1 MIIGDKMKFIKAICN
16 QFNIKDSN
24 MNIKK
29 IIGCVGMVIT
39 FGLVVTSCHKD
50 DYYIDT
56 GLHKAEYN
64 GTVMDYLEQ
73 NQYHLFD
80 SLCKVI
86 RLAGMEDVFKN
97 DSITFFAPADTC
109 ILSSVA
115 YLNAQLLLKGKDTI
129 TGLDQLPASFWEKE
143 LSMYL
148 FKGVHR
154 LKDYPQIDP
163 LAMQV
168 YGGQYYSSYG
178 GKVMNIGVQFND
190 VNGVKYAGY
199 RQLMLGYFS
208 GETPPDFL
216 PYLIPVASSDINPF
230 NGIVHVLQY
239 TRVVTLTNTDS
250 DETNQLVLPVYFGF
264 EPYEFVQNA
273 LAAGID
279 YSK

>member
-1 MIIGDKMKFIKAICN
+1 MMC
-16 QFNIKDSN
+16 
-24 MNIKK
+24 IKK
-29 IIGCVGMVIT
+29 YLAGFGFIIMGALL
-39 FGLVVTSCHKD
+39 FSACHKD
-50 DYYIDT
+50 DYFIDT
-56 GLHKAEYN
+56 GVHKAQYE
-64 GTVMDYLEQ
+64 GTVMEYLEQ
-73 NQYHLFD
+73 NPHHLFD

-86 RLAGMEDVFKN
+86 RLAGMEDIFQK
-97 DSITFFAPADTC
+97 DSITFFAPADTT
-109 ILSSVA
+109 ILSSIA
-115 YLNAQLLLKGKDTI
+115 QLNQQLLLKGKDTI
-129 TGLDQLPASFWEKE
+129 TRMDQIASSVWKRE

-168 YGGQYYSSYG
+168 YGGQYYSSYSN
-178 GKVMNIGVQFND
+178 KVMNIGVYFSD

-216 PYLIPVASSDINPF
+216 PYLIPVASSDINPY

-239 TRVVTLTNTDS
+239 TQTVIYKEPDS
-250 DETNQLVLPVYFGF
+250 DDITEVILPVFFGF
-264 EPYEFVQNA
+264 EPYDFAAEA
-273 LAAGID
+273 IAAGID